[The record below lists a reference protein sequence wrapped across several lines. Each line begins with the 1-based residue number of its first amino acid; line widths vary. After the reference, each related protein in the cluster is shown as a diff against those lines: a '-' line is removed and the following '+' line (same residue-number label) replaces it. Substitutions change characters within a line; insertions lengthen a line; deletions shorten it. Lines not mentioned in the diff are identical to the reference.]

1 MLPMLLGAGHLEVIV
16 WPVGSPDPATGYQ
29 VGPWRR
35 VGWRVPPR
43 RPPRAATVQVE
54 LSCLPGLAKVAL
66 AEVRGRL
73 GAGSALR
80 DHPPRLLGAHGREDA
95 VSLRVPAP
103 SLSALHSLRTVVAV
117 QRVHRFEVPRPKALL
132 GDAVFRSLV
141 AELRAAVAQQ
151 AQDGVAF
158 SGLRLEAAGRDSEVM
173 QRLARSLAEAVKLPL
188 DPDEGD
194 LLLRLRPDDGGWLVL
209 VRTTRRPLSAR
220 PYRVC
225 DRPGGLNASAAAAIL
240 WLARPAGGV
249 RAVNLFAGSG
259 TMAIELALADPKASV
274 VGLDIDAEAVDC
286 ARRNATA
293 ARLGDRLRFET
304 GDATAT
310 GLPDAST
317 PLILAD
323 PPWGDAVGSHAS
335 NRKLH
340 PAFLTEAARLL
351 QDGGRL
357 AWVTHELRLLQKMLE
372 QEGGPWK
379 VLADQRVWHGGH
391 HPHLVVLER
400 RRRTPR

>member
-1 MLPMLLGAGHLEVIV
+1 MP
-16 WPVGSPDPATGYQ
+16 T
-29 VGPWRR
+29 
-35 VGWRVPPR
+35 PR
-43 RPPRAATVQVE
+43 PRRAATVQVE
-54 LSCLPGLAKVAL
+54 LSCLPGLARVAL
-66 AEVRGRL
+66 AELRSRL

-80 DHPPRLLGAHGREDA
+80 DHPPRLLGAAGREDA
-95 VSLRVPAP
+95 VSLRLPLP
-103 SLSALHSLRTVVAV
+103 SLAALHSLRTVVAV

-132 GDAVFRSLV
+132 GDAVFRGLA
-141 AELRAAVAQQ
+141 AELRAAVEQQ
-151 AQDGVAF
+151 AQAGAPF

-173 QRLARSLAEAVKLPL
+173 QRLARSMAEAAQLPL
-188 DPDEGD
+188 RPEDGD
-194 LLLRLRPDDGGWLVL
+194 LVVRLRPDEGGWLVL
-209 VRTTRRPLSAR
+209 LRTTRRPLSTR

-249 RAVNLFAGSG
+249 RALNLFAGSG

-274 VGLDIDAEAVDC
+274 LGLDLDAEAVDC
-286 ARRNATA
+286 ARRNAEA
-293 ARLGDRLRFET
+293 ARLGDRARFQV

-317 PLILAD
+317 ALILAD
-323 PPWGDAVGSHAS
+323 PPWGDAVGSHAH
-335 NRKLH
+335 NRRLH

-357 AWVTHELRLLQKMLE
+357 AWVTHEVRLLRQMLD
-372 QEGGPWK
+372 QDSGPWK
-379 VLADQRVWHGGH
+379 VLADQQVWHGGH

-400 RRRTPR
+400 RRRSKH